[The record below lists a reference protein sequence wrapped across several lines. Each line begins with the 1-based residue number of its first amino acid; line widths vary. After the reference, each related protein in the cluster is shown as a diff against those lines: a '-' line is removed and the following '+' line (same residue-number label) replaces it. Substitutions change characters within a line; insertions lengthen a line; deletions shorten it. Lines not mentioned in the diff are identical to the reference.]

1 MDTLVQDLRQA
12 FRFLIR
18 RPGLS
23 ALAILTMSLGVGAS
37 TSMFSILYGVVIRSL
52 PYPHAD
58 RIVKVF
64 ATEGSSN
71 DRDNWSGANFI
82 DVSAQ
87 ATSFAAIAGY
97 TRSRLSVNEGGFP
110 VKLSGATVTPAFFQV
125 LGVPPQLGRTLSPT
139 SDRPGGERVV
149 VLAHALWTSRFGAD
163 PKVVGRS
170 VELNDEAYTVVGVM
184 PPGFEYPGGTQVW
197 TAARYRCPD
206 PPVPLGDTGPDENRG
221 AQYFQVVA
229 RLKDGVSVAQ
239 AEHEVEGIGAHLE
252 RSYPDVNRGEGITL
266 VPLHEIVVGS
276 VRPALLALFGAGGL
290 LLLLGC
296 ANVANLL
303 LAQATRRAH
312 EVAVRIALGAGRT
325 RVARQFLT
333 ESAVLGLLGGAG
345 GVLVAFAATRSL
357 VALAALDLPR
367 AGNISV
373 DLPAL
378 GFALVTSVLSGLL
391 FGLAPAAW
399 LSRNDPATTLRSA
412 GGRGLAGGFH
422 GRIRGAL
429 VVAEIG
435 VCLLLLVGAGL
446 LARTLWML
454 NSQEPGFTERGTL
467 TARVNVPGGRTLD
480 ADTLRVTQSQ
490 ILQKVRRLPGVDS
503 AAAIL
508 SLPIDPGITGNL
520 RFLIEGRSFEEGSEP
535 SAGYQLA
542 SDGYFA
548 TMGIPVLRGRSFTA
562 ADGPHDAPVVVVSKA
577 FADRFFPH
585 EDAIGRHIAWG
596 DPADKDFAWSTIVG
610 IVGNV
615 KLTGLDA
622 GPRVEA
628 YRPMAQA
635 PLPFMTL
642 VLKTK
647 LPPAALADPLRRAVL
662 QVSPSQPVEEIRT
675 MQQILH
681 DSLARRRFTMLM
693 LLVFAGLA
701 LTLAA
706 VGLYGVMSFSVAQRS
721 REIGIRM
728 ALGATTVRVHGL
740 VFGEAARLLGAGL
753 LAGAAGTLVLGRLL
767 RGLLFNVAPSD
778 PVALAAGA
786 LIVTAAVLAA
796 AWVPSQRATR
806 TDPMAA
812 LRVE

>member
-1 MDTLVQDLRQA
+1 MGGVVQDVRLA
-12 FRFLIR
+12 FRSLIR

-23 ALAILTMSLGVGAS
+23 ALAIVTMSLGVGAS

-52 PYPHAD
+52 PYPQAD
-58 RIVKVF
+58 RIVKLFV
-64 ATEGSSN
+64 TDPSGD

-82 DVSAQ
+82 DFQAK

-97 TRSRLSVNEGGFP
+97 TRSQLSVHEGGLP
-110 VKLSGATVTPAFFQV
+110 VKLSGATVTPSFFQV
-125 LGVPPQLGRTLSPT
+125 LGVPPQLGRTLSPA
-139 SDRPGGERVV
+139 SDRPGGERVA
-149 VLAHALWTSRFGAD
+149 VLAHAFWTSRFGAD

-184 PPGFEYPGGTQVW
+184 PPGFEYPGGTQIW

-206 PPVPLGDTGPDENRG
+206 PPVPLGDADPDENRG

-229 RLKDGVSVAQ
+229 RLRDGVSVAQ
-239 AEHEVEGIGAHLE
+239 AGHETEGIGAQLE
-252 RSYPDVNRGEGITL
+252 RSYPDANRGEGLTL

-276 VRPALLALFGAGGL
+276 VRPALLALFGAVGL
-290 LLLLGC
+290 LLLLAC

-303 LAQATRRAH
+303 LVQATRRAH

-345 GVLVAFAATRSL
+345 GVLVAFTATGG
-357 VALAALDLPR
+357 VVTLAASDLPR
-367 AGNISV
+367 AGNIAV
-373 DLPAL
+373 DLPVL
-378 GFALVTSVLSGLL
+378 GFALVASVLSGLL
-391 FGLAPAAW
+391 FGIAPAAW
-399 LSRNDPATTLRSA
+399 LARNDPAATLRSA
-412 GGRGLAGGFH
+412 GGRGITGGFH
-422 GRIRGAL
+422 ARIRSAL

-435 VCLLLLVGAGL
+435 VCLLLLAGAGL
-446 LARTLWML
+446 LARTLWTL
-454 NSQEPGFTERGTL
+454 NAQEPGFAERGTL
-467 TARVNVPGGRTLD
+467 TARVNVPGGRVPD
-480 ADTLRVTQSQ
+480 ADALRVLQSQ
-490 ILQKVRRLPGVDS
+490 ILERVRRIPGVAS

-508 SLPIDPGITGNL
+508 SLPIDPGITGHL
-520 RFLIEGRSFEEGSEP
+520 TFTIEGRASEEGNEP
-535 SAGYQLA
+535 TAGYQLA

-562 ADGPHDAPVVVVSKA
+562 ADGPHDAPVAVVSKA

-585 EDAIGRHIAWG
+585 EDALGKRIAWD
-596 DPADKDFAWSTIVG
+596 DPDDPDFAWSTIVG

-615 KLTGLDA
+615 KLDGLDA

-642 VLKTK
+642 VLKTT
-647 LPPAALADPLRRAVL
+647 LPPATLADPLRRAVME
-662 QVSPSQPVEEIRT
+662 VSPSQPVERIRT
-675 MQQILH
+675 MGQILH

-693 LLVFAGLA
+693 LCLFAGLA

-728 ALGATTVRVHGL
+728 ALGATTVRVHGM
-740 VFGEAARLLGAGL
+740 VIREAALLLGAGL
-753 LAGAAGTLVLGRLL
+753 LAGVAGTLALGRLL
-767 RGLLFNVAPSD
+767 EGLLFHVTPSD
-778 PVALAAGA
+778 PLALAAGA
-786 LIVTAAVLAA
+786 LIVTAAALAA
-796 AWVPSQRATR
+796 AWIPAQRATR
-806 TDPMAA
+806 TDPMAV
-812 LRVE
+812 LRGE